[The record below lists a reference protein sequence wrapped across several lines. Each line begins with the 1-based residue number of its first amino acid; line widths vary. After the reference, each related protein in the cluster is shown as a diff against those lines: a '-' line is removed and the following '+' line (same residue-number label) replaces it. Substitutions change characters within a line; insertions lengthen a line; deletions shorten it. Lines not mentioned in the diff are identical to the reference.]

1 MVINMKKI
9 CTKLSAVLL
18 LAVVTC
24 TFIASCDNGE
34 QPTGIHTSNVV
45 SSGIDNLLEYGSYI
59 YFGGSKAQRYNR
71 NTGEISNAC
80 TDPECDGT
88 CPLDESIVNVCQVA
102 DGKLFFY
109 SFKAFEHNVRYGYQD
124 IVTGEVVVLADL
136 SETEAGAGQYCYYYD
151 GYVYYVHC
159 LLREGGNAENP
170 DDYEDFVCRIPISG
184 GDEERI
190 VKIVG
195 ETMQLVAGGY
205 IITFN
210 DNSLY
215 SYEINGQNRK
225 MLISP
230 EQNGYEYFAGDLK
243 CLDGKLYFT
252 CTHGGTR
259 AKTLYSTDLK
269 SGSTGRVLE
278 YGLKKFIL
286 TDNAIYFIEFA
297 QRDFYIPDD
306 INTNPDAAA
315 VLTDSGPTIYK
326 CNIDGKNVQEVFT
339 DETLVIPARCTVID
353 NVVYGEM
360 QRYNDTTKAFDELE
374 FCSLD
379 IESGEISAARKLN

>member
-1 MVINMKKI
+1 MKKI

-136 SETEAGAGQYCYYYD
+136 SETEAGAGEYCYYYD
-151 GYVYYVHC
+151 GYIYYVHC
-159 LLREGGNAENP
+159 LLRDGGNAANP
-170 DDYEDFVCRIPISG
+170 DDYEDFVCRTALSG

-205 IITFN
+205 IITYK

-215 SYEINGQNRK
+215 AYDINGQNRK
-225 MLISP
+225 TLISP
-230 EQNGYEYFAGDLK
+230 EQNGYTNFRGDMK
-243 CLDGKLYFT
+243 YLDGKLYYT
-252 CTHGGTR
+252 CNNGGGDVEI
-259 AKTLYSTDLK
+259 LYRTDLE
-269 SGSTGRVLE
+269 SGSSERVLE
-278 YGLKKFIL
+278 YELYSYTL
-286 TDNAIYFIEFA
+286 TDEAIYFIRPAE
-297 QRDFYIPDD
+297 RVFYIPED
-306 INTNPDAAA
+306 IDTNPEAEIIDTN
-315 VLTDSGPTIYK
+315 VGPTVYK
-326 CNIDGKNVQEVFT
+326 CDPDGKNVEEVYT
-339 DETLVIPARCTVID
+339 DDTLVIFSDFTVID
-353 NVVYGEM
+353 NVIYGNM
-360 QRYNDTTKAFDELE
+360 QRYNDTSKTLDNLG
-374 FCSLD
+374 FCAAD
-379 IESGEISAARKLN
+379 IESGEFTAEQKLD